1 MALPPGVP
9 VDPTDVAWRRC
20 AAAAIDVGMGAVIG
34 LVLFVLLSEDTYR
47 FDTGSDAIVVSRELS
62 GAGAVLFYGAWLA
75 YNVGVFVLQ
84 RGLTGRT
91 LGTMALGIA
100 TVGSDGL
107 PLGAPRALLRS
118 VAGIVDYLP
127 CCLPLVGIITTFT
140 TPNHRRVGDMA
151 ASSVVIDARWAG
163 SPVPAPGSTTSAIPP
178 AAAPTPAPMAG
189 GWSSAPPP
197 PLTPSPG
204 IAPGDPARP
213 LWSDPSP
220 TSPPPAPSPTA
231 APVPQW
237 EPARQAYVAWDPR
250 RRQWL
255 QFDQAS
261 QQWLQYDAV
270 TALWRPVASGPRPG
284 APPGPTP

>member
-1 MALPPGVP
+1 MDAYPAGAP

-20 AAAAIDVGMGAVIG
+20 AAAAIDVGIGAVIG
-34 LVLFVLLSEDTYR
+34 LVVFVILSEDTYR
-47 FDTGSDAIVVSRELS
+47 FDTRSDAIVVSRELS
-62 GAGAVLFYGAWLA
+62 GAGTFLFYGTLLA

-107 PLGAPRALLRS
+107 PLGAPKAFLRS

-140 TPNHRRVGDMA
+140 TTGHRRVGDMA
-151 ASSVVIDARWAG
+151 ASSFAIDARWAG
-163 SPVPAPGSTTSAIPP
+163 SPVPATGSSPTAPVVSPGFPP
-178 AAAPTPAPMAG
+178 QAG
-189 GWSSAPPP
+189 GWPPAPP
-197 PLTPSPG
+197 
-204 IAPGDPARP
+204 APVAPAPQVPQVPRWTDPT
-213 LWSDPSP
+213 P
-220 TSPPPAPSPTA
+220 TSPPPTPSPTA

-237 EPARQAYVAWDPR
+237 EPGRQAYVAWDPQ

-270 TALWRPVASGPRPG
+270 TALWRPVEAGP
-284 APPGPTP
+284 PPGPTP